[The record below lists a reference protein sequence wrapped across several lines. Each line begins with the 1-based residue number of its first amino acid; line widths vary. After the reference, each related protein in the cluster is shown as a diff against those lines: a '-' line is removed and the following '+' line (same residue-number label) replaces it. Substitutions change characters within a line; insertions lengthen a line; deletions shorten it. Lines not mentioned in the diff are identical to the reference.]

1 MSGAP
6 KQLPTLSKASQK
18 RWALGGCLGCSG
30 FALLAFVL
38 ALVGVKR
45 SLQPENVWAQL
56 SAYVDFEA
64 PPEGFQALFV
74 VPFFDQRQIAFYRV
88 ADKTEVILEEYSSR
102 MREDFD
108 EAFSVAKLIE
118 GGARSVKT
126 GTLRL
131 QGRDVEYVTFLGG
144 ETAAKGGTRAPEER
158 GGLQGWILE
167 TFALAPEDPPVFPL
181 DTPILRMRFSG
192 ASDSGGTVLMVRS
205 PGAEPMTAAQLEDLF
220 TPFDLWSRVDSTPA
234 PPPKDPVD

>member
-158 GGLQGWILE
+158 GGL
-167 TFALAPEDPPVFPL
+167 
-181 DTPILRMRFSG
+181 
-192 ASDSGGTVLMVRS
+192 
-205 PGAEPMTAAQLEDLF
+205 
-220 TPFDLWSRVDSTPA
+220 
-234 PPPKDPVD
+234 